1 MMEERSRLA
10 ICSSCYLPPIS
21 YFNNLLNSEKV
32 CLDPHER
39 WTKSSLRNRTV
50 ILSTNGKL
58 NLTVPVQKS
67 KQQQTLV
74 KEIKISY
81 NDPWVRVH
89 KGAIES
95 AYNKSAFFEYLKDEL
110 FVILDKKPV
119 FLIDLN
125 SALTDWV
132 FRKLKLKLKLEL
144 LPDEYIEAVDFRI
157 GSNQLSA
164 DSTQPILPYPQV
176 FSEKF
181 TFVEGLSILDLLC
194 NKGRM

>member
-32 CLDPHER
+32 CLDPNER

-110 FVILDKKPV
+110 FTIYDKKHV

-125 SALTDWV
+125 SELTDWL

-144 LPDEYIEAVDFRI
+144 LPDEYLEAVDFRI
-157 GSNQLSA
+157 GSDQLSA
-164 DSTQPILPYPQV
+164 NSTNTILPYPQV

-181 TFVEGLSILDLLC
+181 PFVDGLSILDLLC

>member
-1 MMEERSRLA
+1 MSEVRSRLA

-21 YFNNLLNSEKV
+21 YFNNLLETEKV
-32 CLDPHER
+32 YLDPNER
-39 WTKSSLRNRTV
+39 WTKSHLRNRAS

-110 FVILDKKPV
+110 FVIYEKKPV
-119 FLIDLN
+119 FLIDFN
-125 SALTDWV
+125 SELTDWI
-132 FRKLKLKLKLEL
+132 FKKLRLKLKLEL
-144 LPDEYIEAVDFRI
+144 LPDERLDAVDYRI
-157 GSNQLSA
+157 GSDQLSP
-164 DSTQPILPYPQV
+164 DLTTSILPYPQV

-181 TFVEGLSILDLLC
+181 PFVDGLSILDLLS
-194 NKGRM
+194 NKGRL